1 MKTNRWIVQEV
12 NHELQQKLVRELEI
26 SPILANLLINR
37 GYSEPE
43 EVRAFL
49 NPSLD
54 NLTSPFALLNMGA
67 AVEKILTVLERRE
80 KIMVYGD
87 YDVDGICA
95 SVILYQGLK
104 ELGADVDYYV
114 PNRIEEGYGINIPAL
129 ETIAEAGVKLIITVD
144 CGISAV
150 AEIEAAKKKIDE
162 EKVAEQEAANKALAV
177 EEARKTAVAALTE
190 YFALVNPSITESI
203 ITSVLSTLESV
214 KITVKPERGIRS
226 KTSIFDNWAD
236 IMSLILR

>member
-12 NHELQQKLVRELEI
+12 NQELQQKLVKELEI

-43 EVRAFL
+43 AVRAFL

-67 AVEKILTVLERRE
+67 AVEKILAAVERQE

-104 ELGADVDYYV
+104 ERQWL
-114 PNRIEEGYGINIPAL
+114 
-129 ETIAEAGVKLIITVD
+129 
-144 CGISAV
+144 
-150 AEIEAAKKKIDE
+150 
-162 EKVAEQEAANKALAV
+162 
-177 EEARKTAVAALTE
+177 
-190 YFALVNPSITESI
+190 
-203 ITSVLSTLESV
+203 SVSL
-214 KITVKPERGIRS
+214 
-226 KTSIFDNWAD
+226 N
-236 IMSLILR
+236 MLILQDQIVYLKTRWFTQ